1 MAELPT
7 ALTGGVEIPAD
18 AANPSGI
25 AQPREGRCNGCH
37 EHEIPRGS
45 YGGRIADGA
54 PRVRP
59 CGLNRSLIKL
69 RWQSA
74 GKADALKFTD
84 QHPRYAPGL
93 SPFLFQPCMA
103 IRLVAPVPDQICP
116 GWLRK
121 TYRNHQQR
129 PAPGPGGH

>member
-7 ALTGGVEIPAD
+7 ALTGGLEIPAD
-18 AANPSGI
+18 AANPS
-25 AQPREGRCNGCH
+25 ALHSRAKVAVMAAMSTKSREV
-37 EHEIPRGS
+37 I

-84 QHPRYAPGL
+84 
-93 SPFLFQPCMA
+93 
-103 IRLVAPVPDQICP
+103 
-116 GWLRK
+116 
-121 TYRNHQQR
+121 
-129 PAPGPGGH
+129 